1 MSEVATG
8 KITINDI
15 SVDIMKAM
23 VKFIYSGKVEEERGM
38 EFYEE
43 LLKASD
49 QYLLAGLK
57 EMCQLRLM
65 AEVSVDNAIQMM
77 QLGHMCKAEDLK
89 LKAKKAI
96 ISKGCIFYFEV
107 KNFVSCLMCLG
118 HQIIQLEDWKEN
130 LEGFPDLIF
139 EIMESLLAM
148 QKGN

>member
-1 MSEVATG
+1 MQLLNDNHYFESRSEYFLGSLNSGMSEVATG

-57 EMCQLRLM
+57 EMCQLQLM

-77 QLGHMCKAEDLK
+77 KLGHMCEAGDLK
-89 LKAKKAI
+89 EKAKETI
-96 ISKGCIFYFEV
+96 ICKGCKFSSSIC
-107 KNFVSCLMCLG
+107 K
-118 HQIIQLEDWKEN
+118 
-130 LEGFPDLIF
+130 
-139 EIMESLLAM
+139 
-148 QKGN
+148 